1 MNEPY
6 FIAIEG
12 NIGAGKTTLAKL
24 LASALNGRLILE
36 QFAENPFL
44 HEFYKNPERWA
55 FAVEMA
61 FMAERYKQLNGLLD
75 GIDLFQPVLISDYHP
90 LKSKLFS
97 SVNLNEKEFYLY
109 EQFFDT
115 LFQKIRQPDLVI
127 FLSADIHTLVRNI
140 EMRGRWFEKG
150 ITPEYLQK
158 ISEVYSSFLK
168 TLNIPALILKRESFD
183 FLHCE
188 DHLSALVQAIVLRK
202 ATGRM
207 YISTL
212 EALESL

>member
-61 FMAERYKQLNGLLD
+61 FMAERYKQLHDQLD
-75 GIDLFQPVLISDYHP
+75 RIDLFQPVIVSDYHP

-97 SVNLNEKEFYLY
+97 SVNLDEKEFYLY

-115 LFQKIRQPDLVI
+115 LFQKIRQPDLMI
-127 FLSADIHTLVRNI
+127 FLRADIQTLLLNI
-140 EMRGRWFEKG
+140 ENRGRWFERG
-150 ITPEYLQK
+150 ITPEYLQR
-158 ISEVYSSFLK
+158 ISDVYSLFLK
-168 TLNIPALILKRESFD
+168 TLNIPVLILKRESFD
-183 FLHCE
+183 FLRFE
-188 DHLSALVQAIVLRK
+188 DHLMAIVHAIETRKIKGRLYVSALEE
-202 ATGRM
+202 
-207 YISTL
+207 L
-212 EALESL
+212 ENL